1 MIPTHQQD
9 QADAAR
15 TIRTDIDLA
24 LERRANARG
33 EMRLTDDDLAAV
45 VRTAELLGCDVAAE
59 RIRAAAR
66 RRAGRAELRA
76 VPDVGGRRRAS
87 TPNRPILVALD
98 GSGER
103 IAPAEG
109 VDASEA
115 MVGELAD
122 FAARWLEADLP
133 ADEIRML
140 ARIAQ
145 ACAARHRRRPRP
157 LRPLPD

>member
-1 MIPTHQQD
+1 MTPPHQQD
-9 QADAAR
+9 RAAAR
-15 TIRTDIDLA
+15 TIPTDLDLA

-66 RRAGRAELRA
+66 RRAGRAALHA

-98 GSGER
+98 GQ
-103 IAPAEG
+103 AADVAELEPDELWWDE
-109 VDASEA
+109 VHRLALRHEA
-115 MVGELAD
+115 AD
-122 FAARWLEADLP
+122 LKPTSRRVLEAVRR
-133 ADEIRML
+133 A
-140 ARIAQ
+140 AQ
-145 ACAARHRRRPRP
+145 AS
-157 LRPLPD
+157 LR